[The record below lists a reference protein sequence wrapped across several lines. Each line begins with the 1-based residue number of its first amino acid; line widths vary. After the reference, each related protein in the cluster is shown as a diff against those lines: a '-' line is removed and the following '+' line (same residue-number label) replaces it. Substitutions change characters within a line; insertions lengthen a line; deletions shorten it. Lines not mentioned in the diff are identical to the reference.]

1 MFAEVARDREKQYNS
16 INNVEILY
24 ICTQQISHPKPYS
37 TMNKM
42 IGHKIREYRKNRG
55 LTLEELSSRVN
66 ISRSSL
72 QRIENG
78 ESNSW
83 VNHIEELCNV
93 FEIEPE
99 ELLID
104 QDRWIQNINEQTNGV
119 QNAFVI
125 NHYLSEK
132 VIEQY
137 EIRIKEKDELI
148 KELKEKLRKFEE

>member
-1 MFAEVARDREKQYNS
+1 
-16 INNVEILY
+16 
-24 ICTQQISHPKPYS
+24 
-37 TMNKM
+37 MNKM
-42 IGHKIREYRKNRG
+42 IGHKIREFRKGKG
-55 LTLEELSSRVN
+55 LTLDELSSRVN

-104 QDRWIQNINEQTNGV
+104 QDRWTQNVYEQNNGV
-119 QNAFVI
+119 QNAFII

-137 EIRIKEKDELI
+137 EIRIREKDELI
-148 KELKEKLRKFEE
+148 KEMKDKLQRFETQ